1 MFTFKCSK
9 YIIMKIR
16 FLFIILVCLLAGN
29 VNAQS
34 SRIDTVAVSVLDRMS
49 ATINELTS
57 CSVHVKSNYD
67 VSNQAL
73 GLVKHSDEEHVYIGG
88 PDKLLI
94 RSEGDKGNKYIHY
107 DGKMLSYYS
116 LDKNHYSQ
124 VPVPATVMEMI
135 DHMNK
140 NYGIVFPVADF
151 LYPGFVDDILAE
163 STDLVLL
170 GMTKVDGKDCYHIA
184 GVAKDKT
191 FQFWI
196 HDDPFYLPVKMV
208 IVYTEKP
215 MNPQF
220 EASYSD
226 WQVNPNLPAAIFDF
240 KVPPGAKKIKL
251 TPLAAKK

>member
-1 MFTFKCSK
+1 
-9 YIIMKIR
+9 MKIR
-16 FLFIILVCLLAGN
+16 FLFIILVCLLTGK

-57 CSVHVKSNYD
+57 CSVHVRSNYD

-73 GLVKHSDEEHVYIGG
+73 GLVKHSDEENVYIGG
-88 PDKLLI
+88 ADKLLI

-107 DGKMLSYYS
+107 DGKILSYYS

-140 NYGIVFPVADF
+140 TYGIVFPVADF

-163 STDLVLL
+163 STDIVLL

-196 HDDPFYLPVKMV
+196 NDDPFYLPVKMV
-208 IVYTEKP
+208 IVYTSKP

-226 WQVNPNLPAAIFDF
+226 WQINPNLPAAIFDF

-251 TPLAAKK
+251 TPLSAKK

>member
-1 MFTFKCSK
+1 
-9 YIIMKIR
+9 MKLK
-16 FLFIILVCLLAGN
+16 FLSFILFCLISGKI
-29 VNAQS
+29 NAQS

-49 ATINELTS
+49 AMIGELSS

-67 VSNQAL
+67 VSSLTL

-94 RSEGDKGNKYIHY
+94 RSEGDKGNKYMLY
-107 DGKMLSYYS
+107 NGKTLSYYS
-116 LDKNHYSQ
+116 IDKNHYSQ
-124 VPVPATVMEMI
+124 VAVPSTVMEMI

-140 NYGIVFPVADF
+140 TYGIVFPVADF
-151 LYPGFVDDILAE
+151 LYPGFVDDILSA
-163 STDLVLL
+163 SSDLVLL

-184 GVAKDKT
+184 GAAKDKT

-196 HDDPFYLPVKMV
+196 ADDPFYLPVKMV
-208 IVYTEKP
+208 IVYTNKP
-215 MNPQF
+215 LNPQF
-220 EASYSD
+220 EATYSE
-226 WQVNPNLPAAIFDF
+226 WQLNPNLPAGIFDF